1 VNKTL
6 IISNLPYLE
15 DCSTDRIQAGYA
27 GAYTDTTAGSGY
39 ADAGAMAVARGQR
52 TFTDTRTSARVEFY
66 GGFTFSLADAQ
77 ASAYASTGSSRH
89 SAWSSSTSTAFSSSS
104 SFYTQTN

>member
-1 VNKTL
+1 MDKTL
-6 IISNLPYLE
+6 VISNLPYLE
-15 DCSTDRIQAGYA
+15 DCSTDRILAGYA
-27 GAYTDTTAGSGY
+27 DVYTGTTAGSGY
-39 ADAGAMAVARGQR
+39 ADAEAVAAARGQR

-77 ASAYASTGSSRH
+77 ASAYSSTGSSRH

-104 SFYTQTN
+104 SFYTHTN